1 MPYNEKPIIGAQI
14 MPSHHLPKP
23 NYPAVV
29 MEKPSMES
37 LDSAY
42 VYSGQQPMSTREYD
56 PTSTNPSSPF
66 YAHPTTRTSFEQQKS
81 ESRTD
86 IRIYEHDLESGSQ
99 VVVPMKKE
107 TANWPANIHKKDL
120 CCQKRSLNPM
130 KSLSRKQKLW
140 TKVVIALIIVGAA
153 VGLGIGI
160 S

>member
-1 MPYNEKPIIGAQI
+1 
-14 MPSHHLPKP
+14 
-23 NYPAVV
+23 
-29 MEKPSMES
+29 MES
-37 LDSAY
+37 LDSTY
-42 VYSGQQPMSTREYD
+42 GLSTINQPPTSTSEYD
-56 PTSTNPSSPF
+56 PTSRNPCSPF
-66 YAHPTTRTSFEQQKS
+66 YSHPTTRTSFEQQKS

-107 TANWPANIHKKDL
+107 SVGWPQNIRRKDL

-130 KSLSRKQKLW
+130 RTLSKKQKLW
-140 TKVVIALIIVGAA
+140 TKVVIILFIVGAA